1 MLLTSDIYTLQN
13 VWEEKSDDLKEEIID
28 FWLSERALGSRE
40 QAEKRVNEVVF
51 VARDSF
57 GEIAGICTAYAQ
69 QNLQLRHNFYHYR
82 TFVAAAHRKGNIGIR
97 LLVEARD
104 YFNGRFTQ
112 GHNPD
117 IIGIIIEIENK
128 EVSRHFT
135 AAIWPRTGFVF
146 VGYNQRGDHVRVYYF
161 DEAHINP
168 G

>member
-1 MLLTSDIYTLQN
+1 MLTTDTYTVEN
-13 VWEEKSDDLKEEIID
+13 VWEEKPEALKEEIID
-28 FWLSERALGSRE
+28 FWLEERALGSRE
-40 QAEKRVNEVVF
+40 QAEKRVNQVVF

-57 GEIAGICTAYAQ
+57 GEIAGICTAYPQ

-82 TFVAAAHRKGNIGIR
+82 TFVAAAHRKGMIGIR

-117 IIGIIIEIENK
+117 IIGIILEIENK
-128 EVSRHFT
+128 EISRRFT
-135 AAIWPRTGFVF
+135 EAIWSQTGFIF
-146 VGYNQRGDHVRVYYF
+146 IGYNHRNDHVRVYYF